1 MNELSYNR
9 IMKYALQ
16 HYYGDIVRYLFLT
29 AGIIMLLTLP
39 IFQSFIG
46 LPVIFSILAI
56 AGLGI
61 AAGLTNPQQFI
72 SAAVNFAFSVI
83 GFVAF
88 AYSSVDTYQNPNS
101 TDKLLITNLLL
112 ATIFLFALYFSM
124 KTLRAQM
131 LTDDPKS

>member
-1 MNELSYNR
+1 
-9 IMKYALQ
+9 MKYAIK
-16 HYYGDIVRYLFLT
+16 HYYGDVVRYLFLA
-29 AGIIMLLTLP
+29 AGILMLLTLP
-39 IFQSFIG
+39 IFQGFIG

-72 SAAVNFAFSVI
+72 SAAVNFSFSVI

-88 AYSSVDTYQNPNS
+88 AYSSVVAYQS
-101 TDKLLITNLLL
+101 TDITDKFLLTNVIL
-112 ATIFLFALYFSM
+112 AAIFLFALYFSM

-131 LTDDPKS
+131 LTNETTV